1 MCRPSE
7 KTGAT
12 TVMSGRCEPLVNG
25 SLTMTT
31 SPSSRPPAAATVFST
46 ERSIEPRCTG
56 TCSACATSC
65 ALASNTAQEASM
77 RSLMFG
83 ENEVRFRTAP
93 ISSAVA
99 SSALR
104 KTSSVTGSIV
114 LRRARPPAGASFILG
129 SRCQGAAAGDRAA
142 GDAAIDDELGAGDIA
157 RCVRGEKQD
166 AVGDVLRLANAA
178 ERRAG
183 AADFLN
189 IDRRVMPGGGKV
201 GPDLAPDR
209 GVDDAGMHR
218 VDPDVVAA
226 RGAFHRDRLAEQPDA
241 AFCRAV
247 ARQGCR
253 AAQPGDRRGHD
264 DRAAARTCIRRA
276 AHERQAVFDRE
287 EHTVEVDRGL
297 PPPIGEA
304 HLGDR
309 RHHDA
314 DAGIGDQDVEASV
327 AALDL
332 GDHLLPLC
340 FVGHVMA
347 EIDRLPACGVE
358 GRGEVVAAPIVDI
371 ADDDR
376 GALARQGFYASLAD
390 TRGAAGHQR
399 YLSVHLTHT
408 HLLSSAL
415 TPQAGRG
422 RDAICPAMI
431 LRRLYAAPQ

>member
-1 MCRPSE
+1 MCRPSA

-77 RSLMFG
+77 RSLMLG

-99 SSALR
+99 SGALR
-104 KTSSVTGSIV
+104 STSSVTGSMV

-142 GDAAIDDELGAGDIA
+142 GNAAIDDELCAGDVI
-157 RCVRGEKQD
+157 RRVRAEKQD
-166 AVGDVLRLANAA
+166 TVGDVLRLANAA

-183 AADFLN
+183 AADFLD
-189 IDRRVMPGGGKV
+189 IDWGVMPGGGEV

-209 GVDDAGMHR
+209 GVDNAGMHR

-241 AFCRAV
+241 AFCRAI
-247 ARQGCR
+247 ARQGRR
-253 AAQPGDRRGHD
+253 AAQPGDGGGHD
-264 DRAAARTCIRRA
+264 DRASARA
-276 AHERQAVFDRE
+276 AHEREAVFDRE

-297 PPPIGEA
+297 PPPIGET

-314 DAGIGDQDVEASV
+314 DPGIGDEDVEASV

-332 GDHLLPLC
+332 GDDLLPLC

-347 EIDRLPACGVE
+347 EIDRLPARGVE

-376 GALARQGFYASLAD
+376 GALARQGFYASLAN
-390 TRGAAGHQR
+390 TGRTAGHQR
-399 YLSVHLTHT
+399 DLS
-408 HLLSSAL
+408 
-415 TPQAGRG
+415 
-422 RDAICPAMI
+422 
-431 LRRLYAAPQ
+431 